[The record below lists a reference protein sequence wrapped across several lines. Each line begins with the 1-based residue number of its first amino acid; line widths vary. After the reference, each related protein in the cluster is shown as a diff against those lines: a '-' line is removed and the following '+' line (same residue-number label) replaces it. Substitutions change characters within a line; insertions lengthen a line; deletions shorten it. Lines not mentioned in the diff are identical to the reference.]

1 MSLSIDEIQTALH
14 EARLRCAILEADLEA
29 EKAARMVQE
38 KRALRYRCIIDQ
50 LMNGDD
56 NVVMD
61 NDNTHD
67 DVRSQETSEGEDSY
81 HPQPPTVDLKASLH
95 STSPCCT
102 SHSNT
107 FGLKTFSAEL
117 MLPHYS
123 LAKGRDTSSPK
134 TSKCACKLEGAR
146 GSSSPDASSSQQS
159 KYRWVKDAN
168 LSKSE
173 GHEEVP
179 GFTEE
184 EGPAS

>member
-14 EARLRCAILEADLEA
+14 KARLRCTILEADLEA
-29 EKAARMVQE
+29 KKAARMVQE
-38 KRALRYRCIIDQ
+38 KQALRYCRIIDQ

-56 NVVMD
+56 NMVVDD
-61 NDNTHD
+61 NDTHD
-67 DVRSQETSEGEDSY
+67 NVRSQETSEGKDPY
-81 HPQPPTVDLKASLH
+81 HPQPPTVNLKASLH
-95 STSPCCT
+95 STLPCCT

-107 FGLKTFSAEL
+107 FGLKTFGAEL
-117 MLPHYS
+117 MLPHHS

-134 TSKCACKLEGAR
+134 TSKCMHKLEGAC
-146 GSSSPDASSSQQS
+146 GSSSPNASSSQQS
-159 KYRWVKDAN
+159 KYYQVKDAN

-173 GHEEVP
+173 GHKEVP

>member
-1 MSLSIDEIQTALH
+1 MNLSIDEIQMALH
-14 EARLRCAILEADLEA
+14 KVRLRCAILEADLEA
-29 EKAARMVQE
+29 KKAVRMGQE
-38 KRALRYRCIIDQ
+38 KRALRYCHIIDQ

-56 NVVMD
+56 NVVVD
-61 NDNTHD
+61 DDDTHD
-67 DVRSQETSEGEDSY
+67 DVRSQETSEGEDPY
-81 HPQPPTVDLKASLH
+81 HPQPPTVNLKASLH

-107 FGLKTFSAEL
+107 FGLKTFGAEL
-117 MLPHYS
+117 MLPYHS
-123 LAKGRDTSSPK
+123 LAKGRDTSSPE
-134 TSKCACKLEGAR
+134 TSEHMRKLEGAH
-146 GSSSPDASSSQQS
+146 GSSSPNASSSQQS

-173 GHEEVP
+173 GYEEVP

>member
-1 MSLSIDEIQTALH
+1 MSLSIDEIQMALH
-14 EARLRCAILEADLEA
+14 KARLRCAILEADLEA
-29 EKAARMVQE
+29 KKAARMAQE

-61 NDNTHD
+61 DDDTHD
-67 DVRSQETSEGEDSY
+67 DVRSQETSKGKDPY

-95 STSPCCT
+95 STLPCYT

-107 FGLKTFSAEL
+107 FGLKTFGAEL
-117 MLPHYS
+117 MLPHHS
-123 LAKGRDTSSPK
+123 LAKGRDTSSPE
-134 TSKCACKLEGAR
+134 TSECTHELEGAHS
-146 GSSSPDASSSQQS
+146 SSSPDASSSQQS

-173 GHEEVP
+173 GHEEVL